1 MHPVQALRTEDPE
14 RIGAF
19 TVLGRLGRGAMG
31 TVYLARS
38 AGGRR
43 VAVKV
48 ARPELSDDDRFRER
62 FRNEVAMA
70 RAVGGFWTAA
80 VVDADPD
87 AARPWLATEYVAGP
101 TLHDVVAAHGPMREP
116 ELRTLGAGLAEALI
130 AIHATGLVHR
140 DLKPSNVLLGS
151 DGPRVIDFGI
161 AKALETTGL
170 TATGMLIGTPG
181 YLSPEQIAGG
191 PVTAASDVFAL
202 GSVLVYAA
210 TGTGPFGTGDAA
222 QLMYRVVNGPPRLD
236 GVPAGVLPLITRC
249 LARTA
254 ADRPTPQAVVTE
266 LGNPQDST
274 VPLTPPTALRP
285 ESPAGTDSSTAP
297 IGRPDGWPATL
308 PYPAG
313 VPTGYPAGYTQA
325 HGPAPTTWAAPT
337 PSAPQ
342 GHSGPL
348 PVAGNRA
355 VFKTSRTAALVGGG
369 APLTG
374 ALICSSI
381 AGAASSAGEG
391 GVALFWFVW
400 FVILMFPAVRLLW
413 SAIRSRRTLELAA
426 EGMTIG
432 VGTRRRTLAWP
443 QVARVRLVETR
454 GKPWVVV
461 WLADGNDT
469 LSGFAGPNRA
479 EHGGYRVFP
488 VGHERRGKRRFH
500 EVRELRAA
508 LGWYGRNAYDWSP

>member
-1 MHPVQALRTEDPE
+1 MQPVQALRTEDPE
-14 RIGAF
+14 RIGDF

-48 ARPELSDDDRFRER
+48 ARPELAEDARFRER

-87 AARPWLATEYVAGP
+87 APRPWLATEFVPGP
-101 TLHDVVAAHGPMREP
+101 TLHDVVAAHGPMPEP
-116 ELRTLGAGLAEALI
+116 ELRRLVAGLAEALL

-140 DLKPSNVLLGS
+140 DLKPSNVLLGA

-210 TGTGPFGTGDAA
+210 TGAGPFGTGDAA
-222 QLMYRVVNGPPRLD
+222 ALMYRVVNGEPRLD
-236 GVPAGVLPLITRC
+236 GVPPSLAPLTSRC
-249 LARTA
+249 LSRDPAARPSPDA
-254 ADRPTPQAVVTE
+254 ILKDVNHRDLQ
-266 LGNPQDST
+266 
-274 VPLTPPTALRP
+274 PTALLQDP
-285 ESPAGTDSSTAP
+285 N
-297 IGRPDGWPATL
+297 ATYHRD
-308 PYPAG
+308 PTQAYPA
-313 VPTGYPAGYTQA
+313 PPI
-325 HGPAPTTWAAPT
+325 
-337 PSAPQ
+337 
-342 GHSGPL
+342 
-348 PVAGNRA
+348 PVDGNRA
-355 VFKTSRTAALVGGG
+355 VFKTSRLAAFVGGG
-369 APLTG
+369 AALAAALT
-374 ALICSSI
+374 CSSI
-381 AGAASSAGEG
+381 AGAASRTGQDG
-391 GVALFWFVW
+391 MALLWFVG
-400 FVILMFPAVRLLW
+400 FVLLMIPAVRLLW
-413 SAIRSRRTLELAA
+413 SAVRSRRTLELSAD
-426 EGMTIG
+426 GMAIG
-432 VGTRRRTLAWP
+432 VGTRKRRLGWP
-443 QVARVRLVETR
+443 QIGRVRVVETR
-454 GKPWVVV
+454 SRPWLVI
-461 WLADGNDT
+461 WLTDQNDS
-469 LSGFAGPNRA
+469 LGGLAGPYRG

-488 VGHERRGKRRFH
+488 VGHERRKKARLH

-508 LGWYGRNAYDWSP
+508 LAWYARGLYDWSP